1 MKLSAAPQRD
11 GSRSLPGDSAVLAKP
26 REPSPPAN
34 THFFRKFMSF
44 QSVMSCNAK
53 PSRVLSSWW
62 SGFADRFSGGYGA
75 QTAGL
80 GGEVME
86 AGGFTLWS
94 FCGRAAR
101 EKAGK
106 GAGWGMQR
114 AGSAAGSAKIHP

>member
-1 MKLSAAPQRD
+1 
-11 GSRSLPGDSAVLAKP
+11 
-26 REPSPPAN
+26 
-34 THFFRKFMSF
+34 
-44 QSVMSCNAK
+44 MSCNAK

-75 QTAGL
+75 QSAGL

-101 EKAGK
+101 EKAGGCREQGVLLALLK
-106 GAGWGMQR
+106 
-114 AGSAAGSAKIHP
+114 STLKVVFELT